1 MTIIAA
7 GISTIANKDAI
18 LEKNKQRIIDNFTE
32 LTSLTGDNNDIKTII
47 NQNLENLQIE
57 EYSKRHGEFLEQL
70 IKYEENYKLIKEYT
84 KEVEESCK
92 KSFEDSRVNIM
103 CKSYGMLYEEA
114 TNTYIETLTNYN
126 NMIKKYNETA
136 EKKFS
141 EHEMLEKE
149 YIDYNHDNSYLG
161 KPKEDIVE

>member
-7 GISTIANKDAI
+7 GISTIANKDTI

-32 LTSLTGDNNDIKTII
+32 LTVLTGDNNDIKTII
-47 NQNLENLQIE
+47 NQNLETLEIE
-57 EYSKRHGEFLEQL
+57 KYSEKHGEFLEKL

-92 KSFEDSRVNIM
+92 KAFDDSRVSIM
-103 CKSYGMLYEEA
+103 CKSYQMLYEEA

-126 NMIKKYNETA
+126 NMIKTYNETA
-136 EKKFS
+136 EQHFS
-141 EHEMLEKE
+141 EYEMLEKE
-149 YIDYNHDNSYLG
+149 YIDYNKDNTFLG
-161 KPKEDIVE
+161 KPKEDNV